1 MKQDLL
7 LNARTV
13 VGEAE
18 AMGFRKTA
26 QAMRSVI
33 RDFLTEETSQLP
45 KVGIDLSAFYT
56 SGS

>member
-1 MKQDLL
+1 MKQELL

-18 AMGFRKTA
+18 AMGFTNTA

-33 RDFLTEETSQLP
+33 EEFLTEETSLRSRP
-45 KVGIDLSAFYT
+45 RIALSTFEA
-56 SGS
+56 SGT